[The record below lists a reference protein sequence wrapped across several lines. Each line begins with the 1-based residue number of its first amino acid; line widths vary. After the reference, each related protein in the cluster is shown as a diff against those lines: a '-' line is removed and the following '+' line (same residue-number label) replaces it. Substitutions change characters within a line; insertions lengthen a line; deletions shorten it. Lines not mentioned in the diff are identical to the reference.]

1 MKLLPRLLPD
11 PLPPATYTPEYRAEG
26 ELKEAYEDM
35 KTVLQV
41 PWMGVVTMAYAHF
54 PHFFATLWQGLKP
67 LCASHAFVASARTL
81 RADIETAVTQLDPP
95 PLAERLR
102 ARGYSE
108 HELDDIRAVPEMLS
122 HGNYL
127 YTLITTAARYLLEGG
142 ELGVMTNVEPFTGR
156 HAPPPRVPL
165 VLMEEHHVDAGT
177 RAVFAE
183 IKSTLRLPIVNTDYR
198 ALARW
203 PSYFALAWGDLQPR
217 VGGEAHEAVCAL
229 YHRRAQ
235 ELVAGLPNPAGLTG
249 EALRE
254 AAARDDAV
262 APADNRVLPVV
273 QLFQHLHAGLMTNVA
288 FFRHQLLPPS

>member
-1 MKLLPRLLPD
+1 MKILPRLFPS
-11 PLPPATYTPEYRAEG
+11 PLPAAAYTPEYRAEG

-35 KTVLQV
+35 KSVLQV
-41 PWMGVVTMAYAHF
+41 PWMGVVTMAYAHY
-54 PHFFATLWQGLKP
+54 PHFFARLWQGLKP

-81 RADIETAVTQLDPP
+81 RAEIEDAVGRLSPP
-95 PLAERLR
+95 PLVERLH
-102 ARGYSE
+102 ALGYSE
-108 HELDDIRAVPEMLS
+108 HELDDLRAVPEMRS

-127 YTLITTAARYLLEGG
+127 YTLITTGARYLLEGG
-142 ELGVMTNVEPFTGR
+142 ELDGKTNVEPFEGR

-177 RAVFAE
+177 RTVFAE
-183 IKSTLRLPIVNTDYR
+183 IKATLGLPFVNTDYR

-203 PSYFALAWGDLQPR
+203 PSYFALAWADLRPL
-217 VGGEAHEAVCAL
+217 VGGAGHEAVCAL

-249 EALRE
+249 AALRE
-254 AAARDDAV
+254 AAARDDA
-262 APADNRVLPVV
+262 AGVLAVV

-288 FFRHQLLPPS
+288 FFRHQLLPPP